1 MNEKTMNGRLILIAD
16 DELYLT
22 QILAFNIEK
31 AGAKVLVANNGQEL
45 CALAEQHKP
54 DLIISDYQMPIM
66 DGLNACT
73 QLRRGPAT
81 ANIPVIMLTARGH
94 KISAEEL
101 ARTNIRVLLPKPFSA
116 KDLIAK
122 IREILASIPHI
133 SDEFQGT
140 V

>member
-1 MNEKTMNGRLILIAD
+1 MNGRTILIAD

-31 AGAKVLVANNGQEL
+31 TGAKVIVAKNGQEL

-54 DLIISDYQMPIM
+54 DLIVSDYQMPII
-66 DGLNACT
+66 DGLKACI
-73 QLRRGPAT
+73 QLRLTPAT

-94 KISAEEL
+94 KLSSEEL
-101 ARTNIRVLLPKPFSA
+101 AQTNIRLVVPKPFSA

-122 IREILASIPHI
+122 IREILASMPQL
-133 SDEFQGT
+133 SD
-140 V
+140 